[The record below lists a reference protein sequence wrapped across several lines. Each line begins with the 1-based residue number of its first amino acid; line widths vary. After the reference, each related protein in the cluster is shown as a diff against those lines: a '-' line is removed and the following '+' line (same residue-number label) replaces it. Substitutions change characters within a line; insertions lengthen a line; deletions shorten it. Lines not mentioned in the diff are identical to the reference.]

1 MRNGFTVLAF
11 KAGGDLLLN
20 SLGETLMTAIEKSY
34 YCGASTTQIIYE
46 TIGGFFDRVAEK
58 YPDSQAL
65 ILRHQGVEWTY
76 AELQRRVDQLAAGLL
91 TLGIVPGDRV
101 GIWGPNSAEWV
112 LTQLATAKLG
122 AIMVCINPAYR
133 LYELEYALNKVEC
146 KALITDESFKT
157 SDYLGMLNT
166 LAPELEYCEPGA
178 LASTKLPK
186 LKHVIRMGSSSSAG
200 MHNFDQVCELATD
213 ADRAALVGLQT
224 QLKPDD
230 AINIQFTSGTTG
242 NPKGATLSHCNILNN
257 GYLTGEA
264 MRLTPADKLCIPVP
278 LYHCFGMVL
287 AVLACVS
294 HGATM
299 VFPGEAFDPQQTL
312 QTVQDERCTALH
324 GVPTMFITELDHPN
338 FSSFDL
344 SSLRTGIMAG
354 APCPIEVMKRVI
366 SEMHMRDILIA
377 YGQTELSPINNI
389 TLPDD
394 SLERRTETVGRA
406 MPWVEIKV
414 IDEAGH
420 VVPVGEKGE
429 ICTRG
434 YSVMQGYWN
443 DPEKTAETIDAA
455 GWLHSGD
462 IATMDACGYV
472 RIVGR
477 IKDMI
482 IRGGEN
488 VYPRE
493 VEEFL
498 YQHPA
503 ISEVQVFGIPDKKM
517 GEEVCAWVQL
527 NEGATLSADDIKA
540 FCKDQITHF
549 KIPRHIRF
557 VSEYPMTVT
566 GKIQKFVMR
575 DEMLASLTQN
585 T

>member
-1 MRNGFTVLAF
+1 
-11 KAGGDLLLN
+11 
-20 SLGETLMTAIEKSY
+20 MTALEKSY

-46 TIGGFFDRVAEK
+46 TIGGFFDRVANEH
-58 YPDSQAL
+58 PNNPAL
-65 ILRHQGVEWTY
+65 VLRHQNIDWTY
-76 AELQRRVDQLAAGLL
+76 SELQRRVDQLAAGLIS
-91 TLGIVPGDRV
+91 LGIHPGDRV

-112 LTQLATAKLG
+112 LTQLATAKIG

-146 KALITDESFKT
+146 KALITDEHFKT

-166 LAPELEYCEPGA
+166 LAPELEQCAPGQ
-178 LASTKLPK
+178 LAATKLPF
-186 LKHVIRMGSSSSAG
+186 LKHIIRMGSARSPG
-200 MHNFDQVCELATD
+200 MYNFDEICAGASDSDCRALAD
-213 ADRAALVGLQT
+213 LQS
-224 QLKPDD
+224 QLKPDEP
-230 AINIQFTSGTTG
+230 INIQFTSGTTG

-264 MRLTPADKLCIPVP
+264 MRLTPADRLCIPVP

-294 HGATM
+294 HGSTM
-299 VFPGEAFDPQQTL
+299 VFPGEAFDPEQTL
-312 QTVQDERCTALH
+312 QTVQDEQCTALH
-324 GVPTMFITELDHPN
+324 GVPTMFITELDHPRFN
-338 FSSFDL
+338 HFDL

-354 APCPIEVMKRVI
+354 APCPVEVMKRVI
-366 SEMHMRDILIA
+366 SEMHMQDILIA
-377 YGQTELSPINNI
+377 YGQTELSPINNM

-406 MPWVEIKV
+406 MPWVEIKIV
-414 IDEAGH
+414 DEAGH
-420 VVPVGEKGE
+420 VVPVGQKGE

-443 DPEKTAETIDAA
+443 DPEKTAETIDTS

-462 IATMDACGYV
+462 IATMDASGYV

-488 VYPRE
+488 IYPRE

-503 ISEVQVFGIPDKKM
+503 ISEVQVFGIPDEKM
-517 GEEVCAWVQL
+517 GEEVCAWIQL
-527 NEGATLSADDIKA
+527 NDGAQLTADEVKTY
-540 FCKDQITHF
+540 CKDQITHF
-549 KIPRHIRF
+549 KVPRHIQF

-575 DEMLASLTQN
+575 DEMLALLSKAG
-585 T
+585 

>member
-1 MRNGFTVLAF
+1 
-11 KAGGDLLLN
+11 
-20 SLGETLMTAIEKSY
+20 MTPLERSY

-58 YPDSQAL
+58 YPDNKAL

-76 AELQRRVDQLAAGLL
+76 AELQHRVDQLASGLL
-91 TLGIVPGDRV
+91 ALGIAPGDRV

-112 LTQLATAKLG
+112 LTQLATAKIG
-122 AIMVCINPAYR
+122 AIMVCINPGYR

-166 LAPELEYCEPGA
+166 LAPELEYCAPGA

-186 LKHVIRMGSSSSAG
+186 LKHVIRMGASSSAG
-200 MHNFDQVCELATD
+200 MHNFDQICELATD
-213 ADRAALVGLQT
+213 GDRAALSGLQT

-312 QTVQDERCTALH
+312 QTIQDERCTALH
-324 GVPTMFITELDHPN
+324 GVPTMFINELDHPN

-406 MPWVEIKV
+406 MPWVEVKV

-462 IATMDACGYV
+462 IATMDAFGYV

-517 GEEVCAWVQL
+517 GEEVCAWVQV
-527 NEGATLSADDIKA
+527 NEGATLSAHDIKA

-575 DEMLASLTQN
+575 DEMLASLTDN
-585 T
+585 S

>member
-1 MRNGFTVLAF
+1 MT
-11 KAGGDLLLN
+11 
-20 SLGETLMTAIEKSY
+20 SLERSY

-58 YPDSQAL
+58 YPDNKAL

-76 AELQRRVDQLAAGLL
+76 AELQHRVDQLASGLL
-91 TLGIVPGDRV
+91 ALGIAPGDRV

-112 LTQLATAKLG
+112 LTQLATAKIG

-166 LAPELEYCEPGA
+166 LAPELEYCAPGA

-186 LKHVIRMGSSSSAG
+186 LKHVIRMGTSSSAG
-200 MHNFDQVCELATD
+200 MHNFDQICELATD
-213 ADRAALVGLQT
+213 ADRAALLRLQT

-366 SEMHMRDILIA
+366 SDMHMRDILIA

-406 MPWVEIKV
+406 MPWVEVKV

-462 IATMDACGYV
+462 IATMDPFGYV

-527 NEGATLSADDIKA
+527 NEGTTLSADDIKA

-575 DEMLASLTQN
+575 DEMLASLTDN

>member
-1 MRNGFTVLAF
+1 
-11 KAGGDLLLN
+11 
-20 SLGETLMTAIEKSY
+20 MTALEKSY

-58 YPDSQAL
+58 YPDNKAL

-76 AELQRRVDQLAAGLL
+76 AELQHRVDQLASGLL
-91 TLGIVPGDRV
+91 ALGIAPGDRV

-112 LTQLATAKLG
+112 LTQLATAKIG

-166 LAPELEYCEPGA
+166 LAPELEYCAPGA

-186 LKHVIRMGSSSSAG
+186 LKHVIRMGTSSSAG
-200 MHNFDQVCELATD
+200 MHNFDQICELATD
-213 ADRAALVGLQT
+213 ADRAALLRLQT

-264 MRLTPADKLCIPVP
+264 MRLIPADKLCIPVP

-366 SEMHMRDILIA
+366 SDMHMRDILIA

-406 MPWVEIKV
+406 MPWVEVKV

-462 IATMDACGYV
+462 IATMDAFGYV

-517 GEEVCAWVQL
+517 GEEVCAWVQV

-575 DEMLASLTQN
+575 DEMLASLTDN

>member
-1 MRNGFTVLAF
+1 MT
-11 KAGGDLLLN
+11 
-20 SLGETLMTAIEKSY
+20 SLERSY

-58 YPDSQAL
+58 YPDNKAL

-76 AELQRRVDQLAAGLL
+76 AELQHRVDQLASGLL
-91 TLGIVPGDRV
+91 ALGIAPGDRV

-112 LTQLATAKLG
+112 LTQLATAKIG

-133 LYELEYALNKVEC
+133 LYKLEYALNKVEC

-166 LAPELEYCEPGA
+166 LAPELEYCAPGA

-186 LKHVIRMGSSSSAG
+186 LEHVIRMGTSSSAG
-200 MHNFDQVCELATD
+200 MHNFDQICELATD
-213 ADRAALVGLQT
+213 ADRAALLRLQT

-287 AVLACVS
+287 AVLACAS

-299 VFPGEAFDPQQTL
+299 VFPGEAFDPEQTL

-366 SEMHMRDILIA
+366 SDMHMRDILIA

-406 MPWVEIKV
+406 MPWVEVKV

-462 IATMDACGYV
+462 IATMDAFGYV

-517 GEEVCAWVQL
+517 GEEVCAWVQV

-575 DEMLASLTQN
+575 DEMLASLTDN

>member
-1 MRNGFTVLAF
+1 
-11 KAGGDLLLN
+11 
-20 SLGETLMTAIEKSY
+20 MTALAKSY

-46 TIGGFFDRVAEK
+46 TIGGYFDRVANEH
-58 YPDSQAL
+58 PDNPAL
-65 ILRHQGVEWTY
+65 VLRHQDVDWTY
-76 AELQRRVDQLAAGLL
+76 SELQQRVDQLAAGLIS
-91 TLGIVPGDRV
+91 LGIEPGDRV

-112 LTQLATAKLG
+112 LTQLATAKMG

-146 KALITDESFKT
+146 KALITDEQFKT
-157 SDYLGMLNT
+157 SDYLGMLNK
-166 LAPELEYCEPGA
+166 LAPELEQCVPGQLEA
-178 LASTKLPK
+178 AKLPH
-186 LKHVIRMGSSSSAG
+186 LKHVIRMGSVKSSG
-200 MHNFDQVCELATD
+200 MHSFDEICTGASANDFCVLAD
-213 ADRAALVGLQT
+213 LQGK
-224 QLKPDD
+224 LKPDD

-287 AVLACVS
+287 AVLACIS
-294 HGATM
+294 HGSTM
-299 VFPGEAFDPQQTL
+299 VFPGEAFDPEQTL
-312 QTVQDERCTALH
+312 QTVQDEQCTALH

-338 FSSFDL
+338 FGNFDL

-354 APCPIEVMKRVI
+354 APCPVEVMKRVI
-366 SEMHMRDILIA
+366 SEMHMQDILIA
-377 YGQTELSPINNI
+377 YGQTELSPINNM

-406 MPWVEIKV
+406 MPWVEIKI

-420 VVPVGEKGE
+420 VVPVGQKGE

-443 DPEKTAETIDAA
+443 DQEKTAETIDAS

-462 IATMDACGYV
+462 IATMDASGYV

-488 VYPRE
+488 IYPRE

-503 ISEVQVFGIPDKKM
+503 ITEVQVFGIPDEKM
-517 GEEVCAWVQL
+517 GEEVCAWIQL
-527 NEGATLSADDIKA
+527 NEGADLTADDVKA
-540 FCKDQITHF
+540 YCKDQITHF
-549 KIPRHIRF
+549 KMPRHIRF

-575 DEMLASLTQN
+575 DEMLALLSDAR
-585 T
+585 

>member
-1 MRNGFTVLAF
+1 
-11 KAGGDLLLN
+11 
-20 SLGETLMTAIEKSY
+20 MTALEKSY

-46 TIGGFFDRVAEK
+46 TIGGFFDRVANEH
-58 YPDSQAL
+58 PDNSAL
-65 ILRHQGVEWTY
+65 VLRHQNVDWTY
-76 AELQRRVDQLAAGLL
+76 SELQQRVDQLAAGLIS
-91 TLGIVPGDRV
+91 LGITPGDRV

-112 LTQLATAKLG
+112 LTQLATAKIG

-146 KALITDESFKT
+146 KALITDEQFKT

-166 LAPELEYCEPGA
+166 LAPELEQCA
-178 LASTKLPK
+178 LGELEAAKLPY
-186 LKHVIRMGSSSSAG
+186 LRHVIRMGSAKSPG
-200 MHNFDQVCELATD
+200 MYNFDEVCARASHSDRTVLAD
-213 ADRAALVGLQT
+213 
-224 QLKPDD
+224 LKSRLTPDD

-294 HGATM
+294 HGSTM
-299 VFPGEAFDPQQTL
+299 VFPGEAFDPEQTL
-312 QTVQDERCTALH
+312 QTVQDEQCTALH
-324 GVPTMFITELDHPN
+324 GVPTMFITELDHAN
-338 FSSFDL
+338 FGDFDL

-354 APCPIEVMKRVI
+354 APCPVEVMKRVI
-366 SEMHMRDILIA
+366 SEMHMQDILIA
-377 YGQTELSPINNI
+377 YGQTELSPINNM

-406 MPWVEIKV
+406 MPWVEIKIV
-414 IDEAGH
+414 DDAGY
-420 VVPVGEKGE
+420 VVPVGQKGE

-443 DPEKTAETIDAA
+443 DPEKTAETIDAS

-462 IATMDACGYV
+462 IATMDASGYV

-488 VYPRE
+488 IYPRE

-503 ISEVQVFGIPDKKM
+503 ISEVQVFGILDEKM
-517 GEEVCAWVQL
+517 GEEVCAWIQL
-527 NEGATLSADDIKA
+527 NDGAHLTADDVKA
-540 FCKDQITHF
+540 YCKDQITHF
-549 KIPRHIRF
+549 KVPRHIRF

-575 DEMLASLTQN
+575 DEMVALLSGAG
-585 T
+585 

>member
-1 MRNGFTVLAF
+1 
-11 KAGGDLLLN
+11 
-20 SLGETLMTAIEKSY
+20 MTALVKSY
-34 YCGASTTQIIYE
+34 YCGASTAQIIYE
-46 TIGGFFDRVAEK
+46 TIGAYFDRVANEH
-58 YPDSQAL
+58 PNNPAL
-65 ILRHQGVEWTY
+65 VLRHQNVVWTY
-76 AELQRRVDQLAAGLL
+76 SELQQRVDQLAAGLIS
-91 TLGIVPGDRV
+91 LGIEPGDRV

-112 LTQLATAKLG
+112 LTQLATAKIG

-146 KALITDESFKT
+146 KALITDEQFKT

-166 LAPELEYCEPGA
+166 LAPELEQCTPGQLESA
-178 LASTKLPK
+178 KLPH
-186 LKHVIRMGSSSSAG
+186 LKHVIRMGSAKSLG
-200 MHNFDQVCELATD
+200 MYNFDEVCTHALDNDFSVLAD
-213 ADRAALVGLQT
+213 LQSK
-224 QLKPDD
+224 LKPDD

-264 MRLTPADKLCIPVP
+264 MRLSPTDKLCIPVP

-299 VFPGEAFDPQQTL
+299 VFPGEAFDPEQTL
-312 QTVQDERCTALH
+312 QTVQDEQCTALH

-338 FSSFDL
+338 FGHFDL

-354 APCPIEVMKRVI
+354 APCPVEVMKRVI
-366 SEMHMRDILIA
+366 SEMHMQDILIA
-377 YGQTELSPINNI
+377 YGQTELSPINNM

-406 MPWVEIKV
+406 MPWVEIKIV
-414 IDEAGH
+414 DDAGH
-420 VVPVGEKGE
+420 VVPVGQKGE

-443 DPEKTAETIDAA
+443 DPEKTAETIDAS
-455 GWLHSGD
+455 GWLYSGD
-462 IATMDACGYV
+462 IATMDASGYV

-503 ISEVQVFGIPDKKM
+503 ISEVQVFGIPDEKM
-517 GEEVCAWVQL
+517 GEEVCAWIQL
-527 NEGATLSADDIKA
+527 NDDADLTADDVKA
-540 FCKDQITHF
+540 YCKDQITHF
-549 KIPRHIRF
+549 KVPRHIRF

-575 DEMLASLTQN
+575 DEMLTLLSNAC
-585 T
+585 

>member
-1 MRNGFTVLAF
+1 MT
-11 KAGGDLLLN
+11 
-20 SLGETLMTAIEKSY
+20 TLEKSY

-46 TIGGFFDRVAEK
+46 TIGGYFDRVANEH
-58 YPDSQAL
+58 PDNPAL
-65 ILRHQGVEWTY
+65 VLRHQNVDWTY
-76 AELQRRVDQLAAGLL
+76 SELQQRVDQLAAGLIS
-91 TLGIVPGDRV
+91 LGVEPGDRV

-112 LTQLATAKLG
+112 LTQLATAKIG

-146 KALITDESFKT
+146 KALITDEQFKT

-166 LAPELEYCEPGA
+166 LAPELEQCAPGHLEA
-178 LASTKLPK
+178 TKLPY
-186 LKHVIRMGSSSSAG
+186 LKHVIRMGSARSLG
-200 MHNFDQVCELATD
+200 MHNFDEICTVASDSDWKALAD
-213 ADRAALVGLQT
+213 LQS

-264 MRLTPADKLCIPVP
+264 MRLTPADRLCIPVP

-294 HGATM
+294 HGSTM
-299 VFPGEAFDPQQTL
+299 VFPGEAFDPEQTL
-312 QTVQDERCTALH
+312 QTVQDEQCTALH
-324 GVPTMFITELDHPN
+324 GVPTMFITELDHPRFN
-338 FSSFDL
+338 EFDL

-354 APCPIEVMKRVI
+354 APCPVEVMKRVI
-366 SEMHMRDILIA
+366 SQMHMQDILIA
-377 YGQTELSPINNI
+377 YGQTELSPINNM

-414 IDEAGH
+414 IDEEGH
-420 VVPVGEKGE
+420 VVPVGQKGE

-443 DPEKTAETIDAA
+443 DPEKTAETIDAS

-462 IATMDACGYV
+462 IATMDASGYV

-488 VYPRE
+488 IYPRE

-503 ISEVQVFGIPDKKM
+503 ISEVQVFGIPDEKM
-517 GEEVCAWVQL
+517 GEEVCAWIQL
-527 NEGATLSADDIKA
+527 NEGSQLTADDVKA
-540 FCKDQITHF
+540 YCKDQITHF
-549 KIPRHIRF
+549 KVPRHIQF

-575 DEMLASLTQN
+575 DEMLALLSKAG
-585 T
+585 

>member
-1 MRNGFTVLAF
+1 
-11 KAGGDLLLN
+11 
-20 SLGETLMTAIEKSY
+20 MTALGKSY

-46 TIGGFFDRVAEK
+46 TIGGFFDRIANQH
-58 YPDSQAL
+58 PDTTAL
-65 ILRHQGVEWTY
+65 TIRHQNVDWSYG
-76 AELQRRVDQLAAGLL
+76 ELQHRVNQLASGLIS
-91 TLGIVPGDRV
+91 LGIEPGDRI

-112 LTQLATAKLG
+112 LTQLATAKIG

-146 KALITDESFKT
+146 KALITDEKFKT
-157 SDYLGMLNT
+157 SDYLRMLTT
-166 LAPELEYCEPGA
+166 LAPELEHCEPGK
-178 LASTKLPK
+178 LESSKLPY
-186 LKHVIRMGSSSSAG
+186 LKQVIRMGSEGSPG
-200 MHNFDQVCELATD
+200 MHNFDEVCVA
-213 ADRAALVGLQT
+213 ASDRDRKALLDLQS

-242 NPKGATLSHCNILNN
+242 SPKGATLSHCNILNN

-264 MRLTPADKLCIPVP
+264 MRLTPVDKLCIPVP

-299 VFPGEAFDPQQTL
+299 VFPGEAFDPEQTL
-312 QTVQDERCTALH
+312 QTVQDEQCTALH
-324 GVPTMFITELDHPN
+324 GVPTMFITELDHPH
-338 FSSFDL
+338 FSRFDL

-354 APCPIEVMKRVI
+354 APCPVEVMKRVI
-366 SEMHMRDILIA
+366 SEMHMQDILIA
-377 YGQTELSPINNI
+377 YGQTELSPINNM

-406 MPWVEIKV
+406 MPWVEIKI
-414 IDEAGH
+414 IDELGH

-443 DPEKTAETIDAA
+443 DPEKTAETIDAS

-462 IATMDACGYV
+462 IATMDASGYV

-503 ISEVQVFGIPDKKM
+503 ISEVQVFGVPDEKM
-517 GEEVCAWVQL
+517 GEEVCAWIQL
-527 NEGATLSADDIKA
+527 NEGARLSADEVKA
-540 FCKDQITHF
+540 YCKDQITHF
-549 KIPRHIRF
+549 KVPKHIRF
-557 VSEYPMTVT
+557 VSDYPMTVT

-575 DEMLASLTQN
+575 DEMLALLSHQT
-585 T
+585 

>member
-1 MRNGFTVLAF
+1 MT
-11 KAGGDLLLN
+11 
-20 SLGETLMTAIEKSY
+20 SLERSY

-58 YPDSQAL
+58 YPNNEAL

-76 AELQRRVDQLAAGLL
+76 AELQHRVDQLASGLL
-91 TLGIVPGDRV
+91 ALGIAPGDRV

-112 LTQLATAKLG
+112 LTQLATAKIG

-166 LAPELEYCEPGA
+166 LAPELEYCAPGA

-186 LKHVIRMGSSSSAG
+186 LKHVIRMGTSSSAG
-200 MHNFDQVCELATD
+200 MHNFDQICELATD
-213 ADRAALVGLQT
+213 ADRAALLRLQT

-366 SEMHMRDILIA
+366 SDMHMRDILIA

-406 MPWVEIKV
+406 MPWVEVKV

-462 IATMDACGYV
+462 IATMDAFGYV

-517 GEEVCAWVQL
+517 GEEVCAWVQV

-575 DEMLASLTQN
+575 DEMLASLTDN

>member
-1 MRNGFTVLAF
+1 MT
-11 KAGGDLLLN
+11 
-20 SLGETLMTAIEKSY
+20 TLEKSY

-46 TIGGFFDRVAEK
+46 TIGGYFDRVANEH
-58 YPDSQAL
+58 PDNPAL
-65 ILRHQGVEWTY
+65 RLRHQNVDWTY
-76 AELQRRVDQLAAGLL
+76 SELQQRVDQLAAGLIS
-91 TLGIVPGDRV
+91 LGVEPGDRV

-112 LTQLATAKLG
+112 LTQLATAKIG

-146 KALITDESFKT
+146 KALITDEQFKT

-166 LAPELEYCEPGA
+166 LAPELAQCAPGHLEA
-178 LASTKLPK
+178 AKLPHP
-186 LKHVIRMGSSSSAG
+186 KHVIRMGSAICPG
-200 MHNFDQVCELATD
+200 MHNFDKICTVASDSDWKALAD
-213 ADRAALVGLQT
+213 LQS

-264 MRLTPADKLCIPVP
+264 MRLTPADRLCIPVP

-294 HGATM
+294 HGSTM
-299 VFPGEAFDPQQTL
+299 VFPGEAFDPEQTL
-312 QTVQDERCTALH
+312 QTVQDEQCTALH
-324 GVPTMFITELDHPN
+324 GVPTMFITELDHPRFN
-338 FSSFDL
+338 EFDL

-354 APCPIEVMKRVI
+354 APCPVEVMKRVI
-366 SEMHMRDILIA
+366 SQMHMQDILIA
-377 YGQTELSPINNI
+377 YGQTELSPINNM

-414 IDEAGH
+414 IDEEGH
-420 VVPVGEKGE
+420 VVPVGQKGE

-443 DPEKTAETIDAA
+443 DPEKTAETIDAS

-462 IATMDACGYV
+462 IATMDASGYV

-488 VYPRE
+488 IYPRE

-503 ISEVQVFGIPDKKM
+503 ISEVQVFGIPDEKM
-517 GEEVCAWVQL
+517 GEEVCAWIQL
-527 NEGATLSADDIKA
+527 NEGSQLTADDVKA
-540 FCKDQITHF
+540 YCKDQITHF
-549 KIPRHIRF
+549 KVPRHIQF

-575 DEMLASLTQN
+575 DEMLALLSKAG
-585 T
+585 